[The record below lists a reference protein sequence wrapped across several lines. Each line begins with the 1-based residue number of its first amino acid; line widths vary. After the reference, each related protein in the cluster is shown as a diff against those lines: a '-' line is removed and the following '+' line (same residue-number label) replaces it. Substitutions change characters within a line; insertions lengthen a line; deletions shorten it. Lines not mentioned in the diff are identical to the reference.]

1 MKTVILDGSNI
12 VRNMYNTQNGL
23 DFAKE
28 QELAD
33 SLVRAVT
40 YLNELDSWRVEIYF
54 DGPKRE
60 IYRPSEM
67 VEVFFSKY
75 KAADDLIVNSTEEL
89 HEMCGQEVLIVT
101 QDRQL
106 GIRCQNYGAQIMSV
120 RDFLSRCYDYI
131 DEFARA

>member
-12 VRNMYNTQNGL
+12 IRNMYNTQQGL
-23 DFAKE
+23 DFEKE
-28 QELAD
+28 LILAD

-40 YLNELDSWRVEIYF
+40 YLNELDEWRVEVYF

-75 KAADDLIVNSTEEL
+75 KPADDLIVNSAEEL

-106 GIRCQNYGAQIMSV
+106 GIRCQNYGAKIIST
-120 RDFLSRCYDYI
+120 RDFLSRCYDFI
-131 DEFARA
+131 DDFARA

>member
-12 VRNMYNTQNGL
+12 IRSMYNTAHGL
-23 DFAKE
+23 NFEKE
-28 QELAD
+28 LVLAD

-40 YLNELDSWRVEIYF
+40 YLNELDGWRVEIYF

-60 IYRPSEM
+60 IYRPNEL

-75 KAADDLIVNSTEEL
+75 KTADDLIVNSTEEL
-89 HEMCGQEVLIVT
+89 HEMGGQEVLIVT

-106 GIRCQNYGAQIMSV
+106 GIRCQNYGAQIMSA
-120 RDFLSRCYDYI
+120 RDFLNRCHDYI
-131 DEFARA
+131 DEFASA